1 MDLPPQPQ
9 DPAPPPRAKANQR
22 TDRDGAWKTILEE
35 LLSPAL
41 ELCLPELWA
50 KVDWSVPPVFLD
62 KELPRL
68 TGFEASDQRFVDKL
82 VQLQLQDGQRCLVIL
97 HIEVQDR
104 PQHGFSYR
112 MYCYYFH
119 LEHQYGA
126 THQIVS
132 LALLTDLKSD
142 WRPCVHERAAF
153 GTNLSFSYPIVK
165 LVDFEGRL
173 DELIAT
179 GNPFAL
185 VVAAHLKAAR
195 TKRKPGERRDWKA
208 EYMRL
213 AFQHKR
219 SDYET
224 SSVLNFIDRVMK
236 VPPRL
241 DSQVKQSVELVMKE
255 AGMTYFGGVFGPLK
269 KQAYDEG
276 KAEGKAEGIASVL
289 LGQLANKFGMVPD
302 AIRNKIEGAPVDV
315 LMRWANNVLQKNNL
329 DEIIT

>member
-1 MDLPPQPQ
+1 MELPPQPQ
-9 DPAPPPRAKANQR
+9 DPELHPRPKTQER

-41 ELCLPELWA
+41 QICLPELWA

-68 TGFEASDQRFVDKL
+68 TGFDTTDQRFVDKL
-82 VQLQLQDGQRCLVIL
+82 VQLQLKDGQAILVIL
-97 HIEVQDR
+97 HIEIQDR
-104 PQHGFSYR
+104 RQHGFSYR

-132 LALLTDLKSD
+132 LALLTDLQAD
-142 WRPCVHERAAF
+142 WRPQVHERSAF
-153 GTNLSFSYPIVK
+153 GTNLSFSYPIIK
-165 LVDFEGRL
+165 LVDFEDHL
-173 DELIAT
+173 DELITT

-185 VVAAHLKAAR
+185 VIAAHLKAAR
-195 TKRKPGERRDWKA
+195 TKRKPGERRDWKTQ
-208 EYMRL
+208 YLRL
-213 AFQHKR
+213 ALQHKR
-219 SDYET
+219 TDRET
-224 SSVLNFIDRVMK
+224 CSVLNFIDRVMK

-241 DSQVKQSVELVMKE
+241 DSQVKQSVELMMKE
-255 AGMTYFGGVFGPLK
+255 AGMYFGGVFGPLK

-276 KAEGKAEGIASVL
+276 MADGKAEGMASL
-289 LGQLANKFGMVPD
+289 LIGMLANKFGMVPD
-302 AIRNKIEGAPVDV
+302 AIRSKIEGAPVDA
-315 LMRWANNVLQKNNL
+315 LTRWANNILLKNNL